1 MSLEKLATPDLNSG
15 LRLISLYYRPF
26 AAQAD
31 NATTQFMGLWAATLY
46 HVSFTSLSFQ
56 APFSLTFWQ
65 HAYTLNALLIIQET
79 ADTFGLLCLGLL
91 FVGSQVFS
99 RNSMLSVFL
108 LLQSST
114 LESSSSTSLSPN
126 NTKRLTYASTTWSYL
141 LKLCTQPLRVVQSRL
156 RNDSQTLK

>member
-1 MSLEKLATPDLNSG
+1 VEDDSRVDDCSSRNTDSIE
-15 LRLISLYYRPF
+15 LRENNCEPTKSNPKH
-26 AAQAD
+26 
-31 NATTQFMGLWAATLY
+31 NNPK
-46 HVSFTSLSFQ
+46 VS
-56 APFSLTFWQ
+56 AFSLTFWQ

-91 FVGSQVFS
+91 FVGSQLFS

-114 LESSSSTSLSPN
+114 LESSSTINLSPN

-156 RNDSQTLK
+156 RNDAQTLK